1 MELTEQIL
9 DALTRVQERTE
20 LLRHGLS
27 VVQGGLTLA
36 EVHCVAWIVELE
48 HANVTRLAKQM
59 AMTRGAISKIAKRL
73 LSKRLI
79 ESYRLPGNNKEIYY
93 RLTETGSRLAE
104 EHAHRHAAARR
115 SKAALLEGYSEAE
128 LSAVL
133 RFLTALNHLNPHKEN
148 D

>member
-1 MELTEQIL
+1 V
-9 DALTRVQERTE
+9 AW
-20 LLRHGLS
+20 S
-27 VVQGGLTLA
+27 QGGLTLA
-36 EVHCVAWIVELE
+36 EVHCVAWIAELE

-59 AMTRGAISKIAKRL
+59 AMTRGRDQQDIQTAFVQAAHRK
-73 LSKRLI
+73 LS
-79 ESYRLPGNNKEIYY
+79 PACNNKEIYY

-133 RFLTALNHLNPHKEN
+133 RFLTALNHLNPHKEK
-148 D
+148 